1 MVNKTIR
8 PIKTSKLS
16 YNISNWLDMQLPEE
30 NEMRDEPIQ
39 LSIFD
44 TNSDSKN
51 YDYRMSLDK
60 VKGELAKFG
69 LTSNQSKVYIFLG
82 KYGSKTAPEVCKA
95 LKLPRTETY
104 HLLTTLQNKGIV
116 SATFQHPIRFAALPL
131 EKSIWTLVNA
141 EKERVNA
148 LEKQETDNL
157 VQLWN
162 NIPDFHAGENEVKE
176 DKFQMLQGTNHI
188 HGKMKEMINN
198 AKKEFFVLGSE
209 KDFLKFYHSDFFAPL
224 DSSKID
230 LKLLT
235 SASDRTMYIFDDID
249 RTKVRRLCGGINDN
263 LCFITKDS
271 DELLFFTKNAGL
283 ATQQLGAMWTDS
295 SALIHSMKLLF
306 NQIWSKSKNIHL

>member
-1 MVNKTIR
+1 
-8 PIKTSKLS
+8 
-16 YNISNWLDMQLPEE
+16 MQLPEQ
-30 NEMRDEPIQ
+30 NEMNDEPIQ
-39 LSIFD
+39 LSVFD

-51 YDYRMSLDK
+51 YDYRVSLDK
-60 VKGELAKFG
+60 VKDELAKFG

-104 HLLTTLQNKGIV
+104 HLLTILQNKGIA

-131 EKSIWTLVNA
+131 EKAIWVLVNA

-148 LEKQETDNL
+148 LEKQEKDL

-162 NIPDFHAGENEVKE
+162 NIPDFHAEENEAKE
-176 DKFQMLQGTNHI
+176 DKLQMLQGTNQI

-224 DSSKID
+224 DNSKID

-249 RTKVRRLCGGINDN
+249 RAKVRRLHDGINDN

-271 DELLFFTKNAGL
+271 DELLFFTKNASHT
-283 ATQQLGAMWTDS
+283 TQQLTAMWTDS
-295 SALIHSMKLLF
+295 SAMIHSMRLLF
-306 NQIWSKSKNIHL
+306 NQIWSKSKSIYL